1 MQAGV
6 GLLVS
11 DVMPI
16 YMIIALDIV
25 MIICFSI
32 NCPTIIC
39 LPPYAIFKREASSEN
54 YGPRV
59 YINHILKNLKYLLH
73 FFFIYF
79 ILYFCFNLSI
89 YHIQFNLATYRRGI
103 DNPSFAL
110 GARICCLCAG
120 TANEVL
126 RDSPTGLIT
135 LVS

>member
-1 MQAGV
+1 M
-6 GLLVS
+6 
-11 DVMPI
+11 
-16 YMIIALDIV
+16 
-25 MIICFSI
+25 
-32 NCPTIIC
+32 
-39 LPPYAIFKREASSEN
+39 REASSEN

-59 YINHILKNLKYLLH
+59 YLNHITKTLKILLQ
-73 FFFIYF
+73 FSFIYF

-89 YHIQFNLATYRRGI
+89 YHIQFNLAIYHQGI

-120 TANEVL
+120 AANEVL